1 MSPIGLWLPSQHT
14 IIMSGLLI
22 TAVLVLSAL
31 VARRDAWMP
40 RVREHR
46 TLVARMATAGVIVAV
61 VFIAIA
67 HHDDLEDLVRR
78 VEAGDPTWISLAIAL
93 EVGSFVGYVALTRLV
108 HRPCAPQLGWTA
120 SIELTLA
127 GVVATRLFA
136 AGGAGG
142 IAFTGWVLHRAGM
155 DPRTAAQRLS
165 AFLILLYSVYMAAL
179 LFGGLLVV
187 VGVLGDVPTLLGA
200 ISFVI
205 GLAATVA
212 AVLILRIPGD
222 VEGRA
227 AAFADRHDNLA
238 GRVARRLSTV
248 PEVAGTAM
256 RLALAIV
263 RERPLA
269 LLWPAVWWGFDIA
282 TLWAC
287 FHAFGE
293 PPAPGTLVLCYF
305 LGQLGNLLPLPGG
318 FGGKEGGMVGALA
331 ASGTDAG
338 LALVAVIALQLIS
351 TYLPALPGLFSYVD
365 LRRRMKAWGP
375 AAEPAT
381 A

>member
-1 MSPIGLWLPSQHT
+1 MSPFGLWLPSQHT
-14 IIMSGLLI
+14 IILSGLFI

-46 TLVARMATAGVIVAV
+46 TLIARMATVGVIVAV
-61 VFIAIA
+61 AFIAVA

-78 VEAGDPTWISLAIAL
+78 VEAGDPAWISLAIAL

-155 DPRTAAQRLS
+155 DPRTAARRLS
-165 AFLILLYSVYMAAL
+165 AFLILLYSAYMAAL
-179 LFGGLLVV
+179 LLGGLLVL
-187 VGVLGDVPTLLGA
+187 VGALGDVPTLLGA
-200 ISFVI
+200 ISFAI
-205 GLAATVA
+205 GLIVTVA
-212 AVLILRIPGD
+212 ALLIVRIPGD

-227 AAFADRHDNLA
+227 AAFAERHDSLA
-238 GRVARRLSTV
+238 GRLAQRLSTV

-263 RERPLA
+263 RERPSA
-269 LLWPAVWWGFDIA
+269 LVWPAVWWGFDIA

-293 PPAPGTLVLCYF
+293 PPATGTLVLCYF

-375 AAEPAT
+375 APEPAT

>member
-1 MSPIGLWLPSQHT
+1 MSPFGLWLPSQHT
-14 IIMSGLLI
+14 IILSGLFI

-46 TLVARMATAGVIVAV
+46 TLIARMATVGVIVAV
-61 VFIAIA
+61 AFIAVA

-78 VEAGDPTWISLAIAL
+78 VEAGDPAWISLAIAL

-155 DPRTAAQRLS
+155 DPRTAARRLS
-165 AFLILLYSVYMAAL
+165 AFLILLYSLYMAAL
-179 LFGGLLVV
+179 LLGGLLVV
-187 VGVLGDVPTLLGA
+187 VGALGDVPRLVGA
-200 ISFVI
+200 VAFAV
-205 GLAATVA
+205 GLAATLA
-212 AVLILRIPGD
+212 AVFLLRIPGD
-222 VEGRA
+222 VERRA
-227 AAFADRHDNLA
+227 AAFAERHDNVA
-238 GRVARRLSTV
+238 GRLARRLSTV

-263 RERPLA
+263 RERPSA
-269 LLWPAVWWGFDIA
+269 LLWSACWWGFDVA

-293 PPAPGTLVLCYF
+293 PPATGALVLGYF

-318 FGGKEGGMVGALA
+318 FGGKEGGMIGVFA

-338 LALVAVIALQLIS
+338 LAFVAVIALQLIS

-375 AAEPAT
+375 APAPAT